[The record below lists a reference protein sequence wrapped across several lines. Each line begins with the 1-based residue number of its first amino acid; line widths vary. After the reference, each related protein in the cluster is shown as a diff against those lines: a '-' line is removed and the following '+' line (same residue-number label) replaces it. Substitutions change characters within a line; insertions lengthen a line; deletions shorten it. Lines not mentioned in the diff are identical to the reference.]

1 MNQAELKDLQTPLKE
16 KYRQQPE
23 SALLT
28 LRAEGRLGEG
38 VTCSVNTGRAM
49 VEAGLHPATGGFG
62 AAACSGGMLLEGLGG
77 RAGGAM
83 KAGVGRAAGRGRGES
98 SGVG

>member
-1 MNQAELKDLQTPLKE
+1 MNQAELRNLQTPLHE

-28 LRAEGRLGEG
+28 LRAEGQREG

-49 VEAGLHPATGGFG
+49 VEAGSAPG
-62 AAACSGGMLLEGLGG
+62 A
-77 RAGGAM
+77 
-83 KAGVGRAAGRGRGES
+83 
-98 SGVG
+98 